1 MKIGIGISDITPS
14 LGIELVGYYYPRKA
28 EGIHDRLHAKTFFV
42 DDGKTRAALISC
54 DICFFEEKTV
64 RAVKRRLS
72 RNSPVPFENIIL
84 CATHTHTGPVVT
96 PEYEPVLISGVIDS
110 LHKAADDASPKG
122 LGYHTFRLPGLF
134 FNRRYFMKDGSV
146 VTNPGKC
153 NPDIVGPAGP
163 PADEIDFLQIDAGGN
178 GTWTLVNVPGHPD
191 TVAGNLISADYPFFI
206 EEELKKRASSLVG
219 TIYTT
224 GTSGDINH
232 WDVTDPS
239 PQRGFREARRIGRVI
254 AAGVVS
260 AFDRVKIIAN
270 PSVSVARKKIKLPC
284 LKVTAREIE
293 KARKVLKKPYP
304 KGVDFTLEVVEA
316 RKVLRAAELKK
327 GFLETEIAVIG
338 LGEVCL
344 VGMPAE
350 IFVELGAE
358 IKRNSPYK
366 LTIINDLSF
375 ASVGYIAR
383 REAYHHRS
391 YELVSNIFGPAAG
404 EAIFDTTSILF
415 KSSLGKKGIR

>member
-1 MKIGIGISDITPS
+1 MKIGIGISDITPPS
-14 LGIELVGYYYPRKA
+14 GVELVGYYYPRKA
-28 EGIHDRLHAKTFFV
+28 QGIHDRLHAKAFFA

-64 RAVKRRLS
+64 KAVRSKLS
-72 RNSPVPFENIIL
+72 QNSPVPFDNVIL

-96 PEYEPVLISGVIDS
+96 PEYEPVLVNGIVDS
-110 LHKAADDASPKG
+110 LHRAADDASPKE
-122 LGYHTFRLPGLF
+122 LSYHAVRLPGIF

-153 NPDIVGPAGP
+153 NPDIVRPAGP
-163 PADEIDFLQIDAGGN
+163 PADEISFLRIDAGDN
-178 GTWTLVNVPGHPD
+178 RTWALVNVPGHPD
-191 TVAGNLISADYPFFI
+191 TVGGNLISADYPFFI
-206 EEELKKRASSLVG
+206 EDELNRKSGSFAG

-232 WDVTDPS
+232 WDVADPS
-239 PQRGFREARRIGRVI
+239 SQRGFAESERIGRTI
-254 AAGVVS
+254 AAGVAVE
-260 AFDRVKIIAN
+260 FDRAKRIAN
-270 PSVSVARKKIKLPC
+270 PSVRVARKKIKLPC
-284 LKVTAREIE
+284 LKVTVQEIE
-293 KARKVLKKPYP
+293 KARKVLEKPYP
-304 KGVDFTLEVVEA
+304 NGVDFTLEVVEA
-316 RKVLRAAELKK
+316 KKVLRAAEFKE

-350 IFVELGAE
+350 IFIELGAE
-358 IKRNSPYK
+358 IRRNSPYK
-366 LTIINDLSF
+366 LTVINDLSF

-383 REAYHHRS
+383 REAYRQGS

-404 EAIFDTTSILF
+404 ETILDATVTLL
-415 KSSLGKKGIR
+415 KSTAGKR